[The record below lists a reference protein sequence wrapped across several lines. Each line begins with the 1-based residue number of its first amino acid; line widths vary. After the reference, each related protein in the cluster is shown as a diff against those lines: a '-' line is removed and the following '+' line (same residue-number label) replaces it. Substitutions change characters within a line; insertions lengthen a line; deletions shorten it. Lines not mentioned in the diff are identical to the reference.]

1 MLIKVGEEGFNTL
14 RAQLIHSTL
23 QVPPFYSELNR
34 LYQQKYYEHLSFTD
48 VSFLICEQDIPLM
61 GVVASV
67 SQLADGTCELSNF
80 GSRLLILTN
89 DLIPIPNLGKL
100 EKLLISEI
108 EKTIDTFKVKYL
120 KFTDLLNQGIS
131 SYFTHHWMMQG
142 AVATPRFTCIINLSL
157 SEQELHHSLRK
168 RYKSFI
174 NWGKKNLTLKV
185 LDYSNITWL
194 DIEACRNL
202 HIEAAGRIT
211 RNLQTWKLQYEM
223 IKNQEAFI
231 ITGEMS
237 GEMVTFGF
245 FLYSEHYCYYGVS
258 ASKRE
263 LFDKPIFHVIMW
275 QAILFAK
282 QLGCKYFETGD
293 IIYPKKDNVTKK
305 EIDIGKFKKGFGG
318 EVKVVL
324 DVSWRKG

>member
-1 MLIKVGEEGFNTL
+1 MLVRVGEEGFNIL
-14 RAQLIHSTL
+14 RSQLTHSAL
-23 QVPPFYSELNR
+23 LVPPFYSDLNK
-34 LYQQKYYEHLSFTD
+34 LYQQEYYEDRSFTD
-48 VSFLICEQDIPLM
+48 VSFLICEQDVALV

-67 SQLADGTCELSNF
+67 SELADGTCELSNF
-80 GSRLLILTN
+80 GNPLLILTN
-89 DLIPIPNLGKL
+89 HLIPISSLGKI
-100 EKLLISEI
+100 EKKLISEV
-108 EKTIDTFKVKYL
+108 ENFIDIFTVNYL

-131 SYFTHHWMMQG
+131 SYFTHHLMMQG
-142 AVATPRFTCIINLSL
+142 AMATPRFTSILNLSL

-174 NWGKKNLTLKV
+174 NWGIKNLTLKV
-185 LDYSNITWL
+185 LDYSNTTWL

-231 ITGEMS
+231 ITGEVN
-237 GEMVTFGF
+237 GEIVTFGF

-282 QLGCKYFETGD
+282 KLGCKYFESGE
-293 IIYPKKDNVTKK
+293 IIYPKEDNVNKK
-305 EIDIGKFKKGFGG
+305 EVDIGNFKKGFGS